1 MIRDRGV
8 DGPAGTPGNEIPRSG
23 QTSPT
28 DPRDVGGCSPEGVV
42 FVSEAVKD
50 ADHRAKARDP
60 VTRDPFRRSFCW
72 NGERITEP
80 FVHSMTDQP
89 AADTGI
95 DHVTPRGNPFQ
106 RDRSRLETSM
116 PPMRRIVFGFD
127 EGNLIRDAPIR
138 LGIAMPLV
146 DAGSRLETPA
156 GEQSILAIESPATDD
171 QPVDRFLNP
180 FDFSAA

>member
-1 MIRDRGV
+1 
-8 DGPAGTPGNEIPRSG
+8 
-23 QTSPT
+23 
-28 DPRDVGGCSPEGVV
+28 
-42 FVSEAVKD
+42 
-50 ADHRAKARDP
+50 
-60 VTRDPFRRSFCW
+60 
-72 NGERITEP
+72 
-80 FVHSMTDQP
+80 MTDQP
-89 AADTGI
+89 TADTGI

-106 RDRSRLETSM
+106 LDRSRLETGTM
-116 PPMRRIVFGFD
+116 PMRRIVFGFD

-146 DAGSRLETPA
+146 DAGSRLEAPA